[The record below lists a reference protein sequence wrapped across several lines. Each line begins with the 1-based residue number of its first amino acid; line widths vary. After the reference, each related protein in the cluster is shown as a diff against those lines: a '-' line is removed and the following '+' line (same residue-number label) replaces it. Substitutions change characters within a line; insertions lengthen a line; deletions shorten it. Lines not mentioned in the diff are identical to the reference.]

1 MKRTTE
7 LDESDILTVL
17 AQRFNVDETDVKLI
31 IEHKDGKNSIKAIIV
46 NEVEISW

>member
-17 AQRFNVDETDVKLI
+17 AQRFNVDETDVTLV
-31 IEHKDGKNSIKAIIV
+31 IELKEGKNSIKAIV
-46 NEVEISW
+46 VDEDKLLR